1 MPRQKNKKAIAV
13 KPLYYHGKGI
23 TAGET
28 FMMHEADFNKW
39 KSYGIVKEE
48 KATKKT
54 KEQK

>member
-1 MPRQKNKKAIAV
+1 MPRPKSKKAIAV

-28 FMMHEADFNKW
+28 FMMFEADFKAW
-39 KSYGIVKEE
+39 QSYGIVKEE
-48 KATKKT
+48 KAIKKT

>member
-13 KPLYYHGKGI
+13 KP
-23 TAGET
+23 
-28 FMMHEADFNKW
+28 DFNTW

>member
-23 TAGET
+23 TEGDS
-28 FMMHEADFNKW
+28 FMMFEAHFKAW
-39 KSYGIVKEE
+39 ESYGIVKEE